1 MGWCGQDSRALVPS
15 GGHETTVKAV
25 TIVIDSFGIGF
36 LPDAVLYGDAG
47 ANTALHICEEVEDV
61 RLSNLMR
68 LGLGNCSE
76 LLGNSLPGIPGV
88 ECPLAD
94 FGVMKERSPGKDTT
108 TGHWEL
114 AGVILDKPFP
124 TYPASPPSFPDEIMV
139 PFCWAIGSGILGNE
153 SASGTEI
160 IERLGAEHMRTG
172 KPIVYTSADSV
183 FQIAAHEEVV
193 ATKRLYE
200 ICQAARGICDRFQI
214 GRVIARPFLGSPGN
228 FVRTERR
235 RDFSIALPEP
245 TILDSLSDAGVR
257 TVAVGKIGDIFNQQG
272 ISENYPEKGN
282 PKCLNRVLSLLKGRP
297 EESFFM
303 FVNLVDTDMIFGH
316 RRDPTGYHEA
326 LAAIDVFIPRF
337 VELMDEGDLLI
348 ISADHGCD
356 PTFRGNDHTREYVPL
371 LALRKGEPGKS
382 IGVRESFA
390 DHAQSIAQF
399 FSLSPLRA
407 GESFIERPT
416 SNAQRP
422 MSKVGPSA
430 VNRDGLV
437 TLEGN
442 VGAGLSREDPARR
455 SHKPSSISRNSV
467 DRKG

>member
-1 MGWCGQDSRALVPS
+1 
-15 GGHETTVKAV
+15 
-25 TIVIDSFGIGF
+25 
-36 LPDAVLYGDAG
+36 
-47 ANTALHICEEVEDV
+47 
-61 RLSNLMR
+61 
-68 LGLGNCSE
+68 
-76 LLGNSLPGIPGV
+76 
-88 ECPLAD
+88 
-94 FGVMKERSPGKDTT
+94 
-108 TGHWEL
+108 
-114 AGVILDKPFP
+114 
-124 TYPASPPSFPDEIMV
+124 MV

-416 SNAQRP
+416 SNVKGGTFGSQPGWSSYTR
-422 MSKVGPSA
+422 
-430 VNRDGLV
+430 
-437 TLEGN
+437 
-442 VGAGLSREDPARR
+442 RECRSGFIPRR
-455 SHKPSSISRNSV
+455 SGPKVSQTFFYFEEFSGSERLNFADSATMLVLIPDTRNLFV
-467 DRKG
+467 RTAFAHVPCHRLPKECDR